1 MRSVSRRQLRCKAV
15 ALVVPFV
22 LGFLQ
27 VAVAGDETALFASS
41 ETRSVET
48 PAHGAPGPVRL
59 GRLDQ
64 HALSAAA
71 IRIVLPDGR
80 ELIAHRDTVA
90 NPDGQHPTWSGSI
103 DGLPRSAVAITSQ
116 RGLYSGQ
123 IQTGR
128 ETFELAPFWTGEYM
142 LYAVDASCTPPF
154 VRART
159 TETSQHRL
167 VVLYTPATRVRWADS
182 GGIEAR
188 IAAAIAVLNRLSRP
202 AQPWVIDDV
211 QEVAY
216 AETGDLRS
224 ALHWLERSGEAERAG
239 SPDRNAGASVVALIT
254 EDNNQCG
261 VTSTLRGTASY
272 TVRLHAIYSSCLS
285 NADLALQFENSA
297 PEIERVRTAA
307 EGTLPFSSNA
317 EGSVP

>member
-1 MRSVSRRQLRCKAV
+1 MH
-15 ALVVPFV
+15 F
-22 LGFLQ
+22 
-27 VAVAGDETALFASS
+27 
-41 ETRSVET
+41 
-48 PAHGAPGPVRL
+48 
-59 GRLDQ
+59 
-64 HALSAAA
+64 SAAA
-71 IRIVLPDGR
+71 IRIAPPDGR
-80 ELIAHRDTVA
+80 ELIAHRDTVV

-123 IQTGR
+123 IQTGL

-167 VVLYTPATRVRWADS
+167 VVLYTPATRVRWADG

-188 IAAAIAVLNRLSRP
+188 IAAAIAVLNRLSKP
-202 AQPWVIDDV
+202 AQPWVIDDI

-239 SPDRNAGASVVALIT
+239 SPDHDAGASVVALIT

-261 VTSTLRGTASY
+261 VTSTLRGTAPY

-285 NADLALQFENSA
+285 NADLALQFENRA

-307 EGTLPFSSNA
+307 EGTLPFSSN
-317 EGSVP
+317 EKGSVP